1 MSDCVLDS
9 FVFYRSF
16 RDAIREM
23 DEQEQ
28 LETLL
33 AICDY
38 ALYGVEP
45 NLSGALPRAVFT
57 VARPSIDANKAKRE
71 NGLKGGRPPQKAK
84 QETYGFEAKNHRF
97 DNTKSTVTVSETET
111 VSVSGKVASGK
122 MPQPRFVP
130 PSIDEIRAYC
140 IERQNA
146 VDAERFLIFTPLMV
160 GSKGEESRSS
170 IGKRRSERGSAKIMR
185 DKLNHRPDS
194 TTRLRTHGGDAWTRF

>member
-84 QETYGFEAKNHRF
+84 QETCGFEAKNHRLE
-97 DNTKSTVTVSETET
+97 NIKSTETET
-111 VSVSGKVASGK
+111 ETGTVDVSGKT
-122 MPQPRFVP
+122 PRPRFIP
-130 PSIDEIRAYC
+130 PTVDEIKAYC
-140 IERQNA
+140 TGRKNT
-146 VDAERFLIFTPLMV
+146 VDAERFFDYYSAN
-160 GSKGEESRSS
+160 GWKQGKGKP
-170 IGKRRSERGSAKIMR
+170 IVDWKAAV
-185 DKLNHRPDS
+185 
-194 TTRLRTHGGDAWTRF
+194 RTWEHQNNAGQAVPPPRQYDAVTDTWR

>member
-84 QETYGFEAKNHRF
+84 QETCGFEAKNHRLE
-97 DNTKSTVTVSETET
+97 NIKSTETET
-111 VSVSGKVASGK
+111 GTGTVDVSGKT
-122 MPQPRFVP
+122 PRPRFIP
-130 PSIDEIRAYC
+130 PTVDEIKAYC
-140 IERQNA
+140 TGRKNT
-146 VDAERFLIFTPLMV
+146 VDAERFFDYYSAN
-160 GSKGEESRSS
+160 GWKQGKGKP
-170 IGKRRSERGSAKIMR
+170 IVDWKAAV
-185 DKLNHRPDS
+185 
-194 TTRLRTHGGDAWTRF
+194 RTWEHQNNAGQAVPPPRQYDAVTDTWR

>member
-84 QETYGFEAKNHRF
+84 QETCGFEAKNHRLE
-97 DNTKSTVTVSETET
+97 NIKSTETET
-111 VSVSGKVASGK
+111 GTVDVSGKT
-122 MPQPRFVP
+122 PRPRFIP
-130 PSIDEIRAYC
+130 PTVDEIKAYC
-140 IERQNA
+140 TGRKNT
-146 VDAERFLIFTPLMV
+146 VDAERFFDYYSAN
-160 GSKGEESRSS
+160 GWKQGKGKP
-170 IGKRRSERGSAKIMR
+170 IVDWKAAV
-185 DKLNHRPDS
+185 
-194 TTRLRTHGGDAWTRF
+194 RTWEHQNNAGQAVPPPRQYDAVTDTWR

>member
-84 QETYGFEAKNHRF
+84 QETCGFEAKNHRF
-97 DNTKSTVTVSETET
+97 ENIKNTETET
-111 VSVSGKVASGK
+111 GTETGTVDVSGKT
-122 MPQPRFVP
+122 PRPRFIP
-130 PSIDEIRAYC
+130 PTVDEIKAYC
-140 IERQNA
+140 TERKNA
-146 VDAERFLIFTPLMV
+146 VDAERFIDFYSAN
-160 GSKGEESRSS
+160 GWKQGKGKPIVDWKAAVRTWERQSNAGQDESSPRQY
-170 IGKRRSERGSAKIMR
+170 
-185 DKLNHRPDS
+185 
-194 TTRLRTHGGDAWTRF
+194 DAATDTWR